1 MSSTT
6 PGSEP
11 ERADAAS
18 GVPEEATVDE
28 AATDEL
34 AHDQATPDDTV
45 PDETVPA
52 ETVRDKT
59 GPDETVPDETVP
71 DETVR
76 DETVRHETVPD
87 DAAVDEAARE
97 RPAAE
102 EVALADEPEPT
113 PAAAVTTPESEPEPE
128 PEPEPQPEP
137 EATTSRLDE
146 AVARAKA
153 GAATSDHEGID
164 DADGV
169 DEVDATPAPIPAG
182 SVRRETYVPAA
193 TAVAGGA
200 AGAATLAPE
209 PEPLYVAPTP
219 GPQTI
224 YVQAPIAPKAKGN
237 RGFGILVALIGTVLF
252 ALLYAAIGYLVLL
265 TGSDPSGVFAQFL
278 TRAEF
283 WVPVVAFFVGFM
295 LLAVIINRGPWWAYA
310 VFGLLVAALVYFS
323 YIGGALISVRAWTLS
338 FDDASTFVSERW
350 LDPFAIVAA
359 AVAREIPIWL
369 GGWIAARGRTVTE
382 RNRVALE
389 TYERELAAGPQPQR
403 AA

>member
-18 GVPEEATVDE
+18 GVPEEAAVDE
-28 AATDEL
+28 TITDEST
-34 AHDQATPDDTV
+34 HDRTPPDEATPDAMPSD
-45 PDETVPA
+45 
-52 ETVRDKT
+52 
-59 GPDETVPDETVP
+59 
-71 DETVR
+71 
-76 DETVRHETVPD
+76 ETVPD
-87 DAAVDEAARE
+87 DAAVDDAARD
-97 RPAAE
+97 RPVVE
-102 EVALADEPEPT
+102 EVALADEPPT
-113 PAAAVTTPESEPEPE
+113 ATEPEPE
-128 PEPEPQPEP
+128 PEPATPSTATASES

-146 AVARAKA
+146 AVARANA
-153 GAATSDHEGID
+153 GAATSDD
-164 DADGV
+164 DGV
-169 DEVDATPAPIPAG
+169 DEVDATPAPVPAG
-182 SVRRETYVPAA
+182 SVRRETYVPAS

-209 PEPLYVAPTP
+209 PPYVAPTP

-224 YVQAPIAPKAKGN
+224 YVQAPIPPKAKGN

-252 ALLYAAIGYLVLL
+252 ALLYAAIGYLLL
-265 TGSDPSGVFAQFL
+265 LSEPDPSGVFAQFL
-278 TRAEF
+278 VRAVF

-323 YIGGALISVRAWTLS
+323 YIGGALVTVQAWTLS
-338 FDDASTFVSERW
+338 FDDASTFVSQRW

-359 AVAREIPIWL
+359 VVAREIPIWL

-382 RNRVALE
+382 RNRLALDN
-389 TYERELAAGPQPQR
+389 YEHELAAGPQPQR
-403 AA
+403 SA

>member
-11 ERADAAS
+11 ERDDATS

-28 AATDEL
+28 ATTDEST
-34 AHDQATPDDTV
+34 HDQAT
-45 PDETVPA
+45 
-52 ETVRDKT
+52 
-59 GPDETVPDETVP
+59 PDETVPDESVRDESVRDEAVRDEAVP
-71 DETVR
+71 GESVPGETVR
-76 DETVRHETVPD
+76 DETVTAERVPD

-97 RPAAE
+97 RPAVE

-113 PAAAVTTPESEPEPE
+113 PAATTPEPER
-128 PEPEPQPEP
+128 EP

-153 GAATSDHEGID
+153 GAATSD
-164 DADGV
+164 ADGV
-169 DEVDATPAPIPAG
+169 DGVDDVDATPAPIPAG
-182 SVRRETYVPAA
+182 SVRRETYVPAS

-252 ALLYAAIGYLVLL
+252 ALLYAAIGYLLL
-265 TGSDPSGVFAQFL
+265 LGEPDPSGVFAQFL
-278 TRAEF
+278 VRAVF

-323 YIGGALISVRAWTLS
+323 YIGGALITVQAWTLS

>member
-18 GVPEEATVDE
+18 GVPDEATVDE
-28 AATDEL
+28 ATTDESMREQ
-34 AHDQATPDDTV
+34 APDEATHEQATPDETAPDDTV
-45 PDETVPA
+45 PDET
-52 ETVRDKT
+52 
-59 GPDETVPDETVP
+59 
-71 DETVR
+71 
-76 DETVRHETVPD
+76 
-87 DAAVDEAARE
+87 AVDEAARE
-97 RPAAE
+97 RPAVE
-102 EVALADEPEPT
+102 EVALADEPTPT
-113 PAAAVTTPESEPEPE
+113 ATAPEPE
-128 PEPEPQPEP
+128 A

-146 AVARAKA
+146 AVARANA
-153 GAATSDHEGID
+153 GVATSDHAGVD

-169 DEVDATPAPIPAG
+169 DEVDATPAPVPAG
-182 SVRRETYVPAA
+182 SVRRETYVPAS

-224 YVQAPIAPKAKGN
+224 YVQAPIAPRAKGN

-252 ALLYAAIGYLVLL
+252 ALLYAAIGYLLL
-265 TGSDPSGVFAQFL
+265 LSQPDPSGVFAEFL
-278 TRAEF
+278 VRAVF

-323 YIGGALISVRAWTLS
+323 YIGGALISVQAWTLS
-338 FDDASTFVSERW
+338 FDDASTFVSQRW

-382 RNRVALE
+382 RNRLALE
-389 TYERELAAGPQPQR
+389 KYERELAAGPQPQR